1 MEMLYVCSSW
11 RQAALEFIWKDL
23 NLIIRHD
30 SSKVLISGL
39 PWPYLSYVPHGLA
52 CLVENV
58 KLTVPMSIIVNGVA
72 HGLLSEF
79 MRDTVEFSAARRL
92 NILVTDWSYKTL
104 RLTDEAIGNVTEF
117 AHLLQSATQGVATVE
132 VAFTGDSGCDNYWQG
147 PPVGEF
153 DEEAMGIF
161 MNLMCANIKF
171 PGLEIKDMELK
182 RPSTVDHI
190 PQLSSLNLRCKRMF
204 DLSTSLVHKSSSSL
218 QFLRFGLYDPRE
230 LVYDIHGN
238 SIVYPK
244 MKRLVIFKTP
254 LGYFKE
260 PAKAPD
266 TVPFPVLE
274 SLKLLIRYPF
284 ADDVLFRGNS
294 TTLEELDIILNT
306 VLHDNQVFKSKDRI
320 LHTLTL
326 GGVNYNGGISL
337 LSETVL
343 NDFLGDLIEP
353 VRKLVISDPLL
364 IKPLIDAAT
373 HGFNNLQVLNLVQE
387 QLPFYDILRLLKAF
401 PVLSKLVCGVD
412 ELGSELKHIAAD
424 DLPDY
429 IASTYKEAGKNM
441 QVWKLPCVRS
451 INNTHIT
458 EYVVL
463 LALCCPRLRRIDLA
477 ENVAAKYR
485 SEIAKALESKLYSKY
500 TSQLDR
506 LVHAAF
512 S

>member
-1 MEMLYVCSSW
+1 MSS
-11 RQAALEFIWKDL
+11 
-23 NLIIRHD
+23 
-30 SSKVLISGL
+30 
-39 PWPYLSYVPHGLA
+39 
-52 CLVENV
+52 
-58 KLTVPMSIIVNGVA
+58 IVNGVA

-79 MRDTVEFSAARRL
+79 VRDTVEFSAAREL
-92 NILVTDWSYKTL
+92 TILVTDWSYKTL

-117 AHLLQSATQGVATVE
+117 ARLIQSATQGVVTVE
-132 VAFTGDSGCDNYWQG
+132 VAFTGDSGNDNYWRG

-161 MNLMCANIKF
+161 MNLMCANIQF
-171 PGLEIKDMELK
+171 SGLEIKDMELK

-190 PQLSSLNLRCKRMF
+190 PQLSSLNLRCREMF

-218 QFLRFGLYDPRE
+218 QFLRFGLFDPRE
-230 LVYDIHGN
+230 LVFDIHGN

-244 MKRLVIFKTP
+244 MKHLVILRAP
-254 LGYFKE
+254 LGYFEE

-274 SLKLLIRYPF
+274 SLKLLIPYPF

-294 TTLEELDIILNT
+294 HTLEELDIKLDADTVN
-306 VLHDNQVFKSKDRI
+306 VLHDNQVFKGKDRI
-320 LHTLTL
+320 LHTLIL

-343 NDFLGDLIEP
+343 IDFLGDLIEP

-373 HGFNNLQVLNLVQE
+373 HGFNNVQVLNLVQE

-412 ELGSELKHIAAD
+412 DLGSELKHIAAD

-429 IASTYKEAGKNM
+429 IASTYKEAGKCM

-458 EYVVL
+458 EYVIL

-477 ENVAAKYR
+477 ENVAAKF
-485 SEIAKALESKLYSKY
+485 SGEIAKALESKLYSKY

-512 S
+512 N